1 MQIGDKV
8 RIIAE
13 DCLDGSSGCRD
24 LCNCHNS
31 NAIIEGIAFNHI
43 NDTYYYGLKFSNGFG
58 CNLTIDEFEKI
69 D

>member
-13 DCLDGSSGCRD
+13 DCLDGSSGCTN
-24 LCNCHNS
+24 LCNCTNS
-31 NAIIEGIAFNHI
+31 TAIIEALPLYNFRTFYEISFEN
-43 NDTYYYGLKFSNGFG
+43 GLK

>member
-8 RIIAE
+8 RVIAK
-13 DCLDGSSGCRD
+13 DCLDGSSGCTD
-24 LCNCHNS
+24 LCNCTNS
-31 NAIIEGIAFNHI
+31 TAIIDALPSLDFRTLYEVSFE
-43 NDTYYYGLKFSNGFG
+43 NGFK

>member
-24 LCNCHNS
+24 LCNCPNS
-31 NAIIEGIAFNHI
+31 TAIIEALPLLDFRTFYLIRFEN
-43 NDTYYYGLKFSNGFG
+43 GLK
-58 CNLTIDEFEKI
+58 CNLTIYEFEKI